1 MRRSTDKVSFHKE
14 RYLVRISGTPALMA
28 VDGYTFEDSL
38 TGLTLGVHKD
48 GRDGM
53 WRVDCLRTGMY
64 VACEKTRG
72 RAYDRYKRVR
82 WKYADK
88 LQAGD
93 FNRLQEEFADLADDW
108 EKSNGRP

>member
-1 MRRSTDKVSFHKE
+1 
-14 RYLVRISGTPALMA
+14 MA
-28 VDGYTFEDSL
+28 VDGYAFEDSL

-53 WRVDCLRTGMY
+53 WYVDCLRTGMY
-64 VACEKTRG
+64 VAREKTRG

-82 WKYADK
+82 WKYANR
-88 LQAGD
+88 LQDGD
-93 FNRLQEEFADLADDW
+93 FNRLQVEFVDLVDDW

>member
-1 MRRSTDKVSFHKE
+1 MRESTDEVSFHKK
-14 RYLVRISGTPALMA
+14 RYLVRISGTDALMA

-38 TGLTLGVHKD
+38 TGLTLGVHKC
-48 GRDGM
+48 GRDGR
-53 WRVDCLRTGMY
+53 WYVDCLRTGMY
-64 VACEKTRG
+64 VALGKTRE

-82 WKYADK
+82 WKYAAK

-93 FNRLQEEFADLADDW
+93 FTRLQEEFANLVDDW

>member
-1 MRRSTDKVSFHKE
+1 MRRSTDEVSFHKK
-14 RYLVRISGTPALMA
+14 RYLVRLAGTDALMA
-28 VDGYTFEDSL
+28 VDGYTFEDPL

-48 GRDGM
+48 GKSGL
-53 WRVDCLRTGMY
+53 WYVDCLRTGLWL
-64 VACEKTRG
+64 ASEKTRG

-82 WKYADK
+82 WRYANK

-93 FNRLQEEFADLADDW
+93 FNRLQEEFAGLVDDW